1 MRALHKDAEAS
12 AAFFTQQVAAMQA
25 REKAEPNSSWLWEI
39 ELPRLQSLE
48 REAKA
53 NEFVLRDLL
62 GSQGPLPSGAQP
74 GHVVEVVEIWTRLG
88 EARARFKD
96 VDRGEELRPVS
107 ELQEESRQACEPASP
122 ARGSRRAE
130 ALLPNESG
138 PGGALTP
145 AEPNATPRKKGRAHD
160 P

>member
-12 AAFFTQQVAAMQA
+12 AGFFHRLVSEAQA
-25 REKAEPNSSWLWEI
+25 REKAEPSSVWLSEI
-39 ELPRLQSLE
+39 EMPRLQSLE

-53 NEFVLRDLL
+53 TEFVLRDLL

-74 GHVVEVVEIWTRLG
+74 GHVVEIVEIWTRLG
-88 EARARFKD
+88 EARSRFND
-96 VDRGEELRPVS
+96 VDRGKEPRPVS
-107 ELQEESRQACEPASP
+107 EPQEESRQASEPAGP